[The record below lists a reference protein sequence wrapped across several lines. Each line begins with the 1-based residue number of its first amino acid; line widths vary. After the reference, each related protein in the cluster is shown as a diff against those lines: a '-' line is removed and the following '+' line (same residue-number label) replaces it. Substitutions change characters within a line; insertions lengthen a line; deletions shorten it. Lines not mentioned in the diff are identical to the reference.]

1 VIAHRQRVCRKCGGG
16 FAANEGNYMIINNF
30 IKRIAVVACLLSA
43 CVWTTGAHAAEGLF
57 PSATVMAAPK
67 QPTKLPEFEFANLH
81 GGTLKSSEMKGK
93 VIIIRFWAT
102 W

>member
-1 VIAHRQRVCRKCGGG
+1 MFMNRSCTWLWLGIVALAVTVC
-16 FAANEGNYMIINNF
+16 FA
-30 IKRIAVVACLLSA
+30 V
-43 CVWTTGAHAAEGLF
+43 AHAAEGLF
-57 PSATVMAAPK
+57 TTPTIMAPPP
-67 QPTKLPEFEFANLH
+67 QPTKLPLFEFANLH